1 MRICT
6 DKDAIATI
14 DLDECLGL
22 SLANINTNFQ
32 LLKEANCFTTTELNT
47 KQTQINEIQ
56 SKINSLSADLFK
68 IPKALVT
75 FDGTT
80 NPVNVINSLRVKQV
94 SSLSTGVFRLSF
106 DPPFNNT
113 DYAVI
118 GTCFQLSA
126 TSDYTWV
133 QPTTAVTSSSTV
145 INIRKEDGVFV
156 SPNYVSIT
164 IFNT

>member
-6 DKDAIATI
+6 EKDAIATI

-22 SLANINTNFQ
+22 SLATINTNFQ
-32 LLKEANCFTTTELNT
+32 LLKEANCFTTEERSS
-47 KQTQINEIQ
+47 KQKEITDIQ
-56 SKINSLSADLFK
+56 LKINSLSADLLK

-80 NPVNVINSLRVKQV
+80 NPVSVINSLRVKQV
-94 SSLSTGVFRLSF
+94 SSLDTGVYRLSF
-106 DPPFNNT
+106 DPPFNST

-118 GTCFQLSA
+118 GTCFSLSA

-133 QPTTAVTSSSTV
+133 HSTTTVTSSSTV
-145 INIRKEDGVFV
+145 INIRNEDGVFIN
-156 SPNYVSIT
+156 PNYVSIT